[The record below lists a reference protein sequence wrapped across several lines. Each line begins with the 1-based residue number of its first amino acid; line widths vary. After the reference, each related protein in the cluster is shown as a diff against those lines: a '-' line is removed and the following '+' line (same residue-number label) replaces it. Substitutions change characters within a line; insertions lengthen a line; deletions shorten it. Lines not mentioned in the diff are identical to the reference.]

1 MLPSPV
7 ICGDGPS
14 GAGNGSLS
22 SQRAQGLNWH
32 LLDSGALYRAVGVAC
47 QRAGIELDVASE
59 VAAIASVLEVDFRA
73 TDEGVAIWLAEED
86 VTTDI
91 RSEIGG
97 LGASQVALH
106 PEVREVL
113 LAKQRA
119 WARAPGLVADGRDM
133 GTVVFPD
140 APLKIFLTASAEARA
155 ERRFHQLQGMG
166 QDVSLPRLLADIQQR
181 DARDTS
187 REVSPLMPADDAILI
202 DSTLLTADEVVMK
215 VRRLASSRGIMSDT
229 RD

>member
-1 MLPSPV
+1 MLASPV
-7 ICGDGPS
+7 ICVDGPS
-14 GAGNGSLS
+14 GAGKGTLCR
-22 SQRAQGLNWH
+22 QLAQVLDWH

-47 QRAGIELDVASE
+47 QRADIELGVASE
-59 VAAIASVLEVDFRA
+59 VAAIAAVLEVDFRA
-73 TDEGVAIWLAEED
+73 TEEGVAIWLAEED

-91 RSEIGG
+91 RSEAGG

-166 QDVSLPRLLADIQQR
+166 QDVSLPRLLVDIQER
-181 DARDTS
+181 DARDSS
-187 REVSPLMPADDAILI
+187 RKSSPLMPAGDAILI
-202 DSTLLTADEVVMK
+202 DSTVLTAEEVVMK
-215 VRRLASSRGIMSDT
+215 VRRLASSRGIVSGTTD
-229 RD
+229 

>member
-1 MLPSPV
+1 MLAPPV
-7 ICGDGPS
+7 ICVDGPS
-14 GAGNGSLS
+14 GAGKGTLS
-22 SQRAQGLNWH
+22 RQLAQGLDWL

-47 QRAGIELDVASE
+47 QRAGIGLEVASE
-59 VAAIASVLEVDFRA
+59 VAAIARLLEVDFRA
-73 TDEGVAIWLAEED
+73 TEEGVAVWLAEED

-155 ERRFHQLQGMG
+155 KRRFHQLQSMG
-166 QDVSLPRLLADIQQR
+166 QDVSLRRLLADIEKR
-181 DARDTS
+181 DARDSS
-187 REVSPLMPADDAILI
+187 RKASPLVPADDAILI
-202 DSTLLTADEVVMK
+202 DSTMLTAEDVAMK
-215 VRRLASSRGIMSDT
+215 VRGLASSRGIVSDT
-229 RD
+229 TD

>member
-1 MLPSPV
+1 MLASPV
-7 ICGDGPS
+7 ICVDGPS
-14 GAGNGSLS
+14 GAGKGTLCR
-22 SQRAQGLNWH
+22 QLAQVLDWH

-47 QRAGIELDVASE
+47 QRADIDLGVASE
-59 VAAIASVLEVDFRA
+59 VAAIAAVLEVDFRA
-73 TDEGVAIWLAEED
+73 TEEGVAIWLAEED

-91 RSEIGG
+91 RSEAGG

-166 QDVSLPRLLADIQQR
+166 QDVSLPRLLVDIQER
-181 DARDTS
+181 DARDS
-187 REVSPLMPADDAILI
+187 FRKSSPLMPAGDAILI
-202 DSTLLTADEVVMK
+202 DSTVLTAEEVVMK
-215 VRRLASSRGIMSDT
+215 VRRLASSRGIVSDT
-229 RD
+229 TD

>member
-1 MLPSPV
+1 MPISPV
-7 ICGDGPS
+7 ICVDGPS
-14 GAGNGSLS
+14 GAGKGTLS
-22 SQRAQGLNWH
+22 RQLAQGLSWH

-47 QRAGIELDVASE
+47 QRAGVDLDVASE
-59 VAAIASVLEVDFRA
+59 VAEIARILDVDFRA
-73 TDEGVAIWLAEED
+73 TEQGVAVWMAEED
-86 VTTDI
+86 VTADI
-91 RSEIGG
+91 RSEAGG

-113 LAKQRA
+113 LTKQRD

-166 QDVSLPRLLADIQQR
+166 QDVSLPRLLADIQER
-181 DARDTS
+181 DARDSS
-187 REVSPLMPADDAILI
+187 REASPLMPAHDAILI
-202 DSTLLTADEVVMK
+202 DSTSLTVEAVVQK
-215 VRRLASSRGIMSDT
+215 VRELASSRGIVSDT
-229 RD
+229 TD

>member
-7 ICGDGPS
+7 ICVDGPS
-14 GAGNGSLS
+14 GAGKGTLS
-22 SQRAQGLNWH
+22 KQLAQELNWH

-73 TDEGVAIWLAEED
+73 TDEGIAIWLAEED
-86 VTTDI
+86 VTNDI

-119 WARAPGLVADGRDM
+119 WARAPGLVADGRDI

-166 QDVSLPRLLADIQQR
+166 QDVSLPRLLADIQER

-215 VRRLASSRGIMSDT
+215 VRRLASSRGIVSDI

>member
-1 MLPSPV
+1 MPISPV
-7 ICGDGPS
+7 ICVDGPS
-14 GAGNGSLS
+14 GAGKGTLS
-22 SQRAQGLNWH
+22 RQLAQGLSWH

-47 QRAGIELDVASE
+47 QRAGVDLDVASE
-59 VAAIASVLEVDFRA
+59 VAAIARILDVDFRA
-73 TDEGVAIWLAEED
+73 TEQGVAVWMAKED
-86 VTTDI
+86 VTADI
-91 RSEIGG
+91 RSEVGG

-113 LAKQRA
+113 LTKQRD

-166 QDVSLPRLLADIQQR
+166 QDVSLPRLLADIQER
-181 DARDTS
+181 DARDSS
-187 REVSPLMPADDAILI
+187 REASPLMPAHDAILI
-202 DSTLLTADEVVMK
+202 DSTSLTVEEVVQK
-215 VRRLASSRGIMSDT
+215 VRELAISRGIVSDT
-229 RD
+229 TD

>member
-7 ICGDGPS
+7 ICVDGPS
-14 GAGNGSLS
+14 GAGKGTLS
-22 SQRAQGLNWH
+22 RQLAQELNWH

-73 TDEGVAIWLAEED
+73 TDEGIAIWLAEED
-86 VTTDI
+86 VTNDI

-119 WARAPGLVADGRDM
+119 WARAPGLVADGRDI

-166 QDVSLPRLLADIQQR
+166 QDVSLPRLLADIQER

-215 VRRLASSRGIMSDT
+215 VRRLASSRGIVSDI